1 MSSSGSTSDDQ
12 VGLGKIWLHRPFNI
26 TPTSSD
32 ALPNPSITHCRLP
45 TKNPKPAS
53 ENRWHTLYHQST
65 ASALEDNLLSK
76 QEFFKA
82 QFSSRVTKEDAAR
95 RIQKRR
101 LQQSCS
107 ETREVDVTIY
117 LPTSAVASNDDDT
130 SESNEKPLQG
140 ICLHVHGGGWIFGD
154 SLFQVGHRCLEM
166 SDALNAAVVSVE
178 YTLTT
183 TNNDNGQIFDPVSEV
198 MSAID
203 WIETAGTDELN
214 AKPNFVASG
223 ESSGAH
229 LLLLSM
235 LKCRDRPQRNSSWK
249 CLNLVYGFF
258 DLSGT
263 PSVRIDGNE
272 SSPISGDELLF
283 MADMYCSKL
292 KGGSNNDDQSANLD
306 RRDPSIS
313 PLYANLSSLPPAL
326 FSVGSADPLLD
337 DSLFLASR
345 YCVGGNNY
353 AELVIYEG
361 GEHGIGHFG
370 SQEDDEMGK
379 RTREYTYE
387 FMKHY
392 LI

>member
-1 MSSSGSTSDDQ
+1 MSSSGSTDQ

-26 TPTSSD
+26 TPASTD
-32 ALPNPSITHCRLP
+32 ALPNPSISHCRLP
-45 TKNPKPAS
+45 TKNPNPAS

-65 ASALEDNLLSK
+65 ASALEHNLLSK
-76 QEFFKA
+76 KEFFKA
-82 QFSSRVTKEDAAR
+82 QFSSRVTEEDAAK

-101 LQQSCS
+101 LRQSCS
-107 ETREVDVTIY
+107 KTREVNVTIY
-117 LPTSAVASNDDDT
+117 LPTSAVTSNDDYT
-130 SESNEKPLQG
+130 SESNEKLQG

-154 SLFQVGHRCLEM
+154 SLYQVGHRCLEM

-183 TNNDNGQIFDPVSEV
+183 SNNDNGKIFDPVGEV
-198 MSAID
+198 VSAID
-203 WIETAGTDELN
+203 WIETDGAAELN
-214 AKPNFVASG
+214 TKPMFVASG

-235 LKCRDRPQRNSSWK
+235 LKCRDRPQRISSWK

-263 PSVRIDGNE
+263 PSVHTDGNE

-292 KGGSNNDDQSANLD
+292 KGGSSNDDQSANLD

-313 PLYANLSSLPPAL
+313 PLYANLSNLPPAL
-326 FSVGSADPLLD
+326 FTVGSADPLLD

-370 SQEDDEMGK
+370 LQEDEEMGK
-379 RTREYTYE
+379 RARQYTYD
-387 FMKHY
+387 FMNQY

>member
-26 TPTSSD
+26 TPASTD
-32 ALPNPSITHCRLP
+32 ALPNPSISHCRLP

-53 ENRWHTLYHQST
+53 ENRWHTLYHQSP
-65 ASALEDNLLSK
+65 ASALEHNLLSK

-82 QFSSRVTKEDAAR
+82 QFSSRVTEEDAAK

-107 ETREVDVTIY
+107 KTVDVTIY

-130 SESNEKPLQG
+130 SESNEKHLQG

-154 SLFQVGHRCLEM
+154 SRCQVGHRCLEM

-178 YTLTT
+178 YSLTT
-183 TNNDNGQIFDPVSEV
+183 SNIDDGKIFDPVSEV
-198 MSAID
+198 VSAID
-203 WIETAGTDELN
+203 WIETAGADELN
-214 AKPNFVASG
+214 AKPIFVASG

-235 LKCRDRPQRNSSWK
+235 LKCRDRPQRISSWK

-263 PSVRIDGNE
+263 PSVRTDGNE

-292 KGGSNNDDQSANLD
+292 KGGSNTDDQSANLD
-306 RRDPSIS
+306 RQDPSIS
-313 PLYANLSSLPPAL
+313 PLYANLSDLPPAL
-326 FSVGSADPLLD
+326 FTVGSADPLLD
-337 DSLFLASR
+337 DSLFLTSR

-370 SQEDDEMGK
+370 SQEDEEMGK
-379 RTREYTYE
+379 RARQYTYE

>member
-12 VGLGKIWLHRPFNI
+12 VNLGKIWLHRPFNI
-26 TPTSSD
+26 IPASAD
-32 ALPNPSITHCRLP
+32 ALTESLPNSSISHCPLP

-53 ENRWHTLYHQST
+53 ENRWHTLYHQSE
-65 ASALEDNLLSK
+65 ASALKHNLLSR

-82 QFSSRVTKEDAAR
+82 QFLSRVTKDDAAK
-95 RIQKRR
+95 RIQNRR
-101 LQQSCS
+101 TEQ
-107 ETREVDVTIY
+107 VDVTIY
-117 LPTSAVASNDDDT
+117 LPTSAVARSNDDYT
-130 SESNEKPLQG
+130 SESNEKLQG

-154 SLFQVGHRCLEM
+154 SRYQVGHRCLEM

-183 TNNDNGQIFDPVSEV
+183 SKNDNGQIFDPVSEV
-198 MSAID
+198 VSAID
-203 WIETAGTDELN
+203 WIETAGAAELN
-214 AKPNFVASG
+214 AKPMFVASG

-229 LLLLSM
+229 LLLLSI
-235 LKCRDRPQRNSSWK
+235 LKCRDRPQRISSWK

-263 PSVRIDGNE
+263 PSVRTDGNE
-272 SSPISGDELLF
+272 SCPISGDELLF

-292 KGGSNNDDQSANLD
+292 KGGSNDDDQSANLD

-313 PLYANLSSLPPAL
+313 PLYANLSNLPPAL
-326 FSVGSADPLLD
+326 FTVGSADPLLD

-345 YCVGGNNY
+345 YCDCGKNY

-370 SQEDDEMGK
+370 SQEDCEMGK
-379 RTREYTYE
+379 RARENTYQ
-387 FMKHY
+387 FMKRY

>member
-12 VGLGKIWLHRPFNI
+12 VSLGKIWLHRPFNI
-26 TPTSSD
+26 TPASAD
-32 ALPNPSITHCRLP
+32 ALTESLPNSSISHCPLP

-53 ENRWHTLYHQST
+53 ENRWHTLYHQSE
-65 ASALEDNLLSK
+65 ASALKHNLLSR

-82 QFSSRVTKEDAAR
+82 QFLSRVTKDDAAK
-95 RIQKRR
+95 RIQNRR
-101 LQQSCS
+101 TEQ
-107 ETREVDVTIY
+107 VDVTIY
-117 LPTSAVASNDDDT
+117 LPTSAVARSNDDYT
-130 SESNEKPLQG
+130 SESNEKLQG

-154 SLFQVGHRCLEM
+154 SRYQVGHRCLEM

-183 TNNDNGQIFDPVSEV
+183 SKNDNGQIFDPVSEV
-198 MSAID
+198 VSAID
-203 WIETAGTDELN
+203 WIETAGAAELN
-214 AKPNFVASG
+214 AKPMFVASG

-235 LKCRDRPQRNSSWK
+235 LKCRDRPQRISSWK

-263 PSVRIDGNE
+263 PSVRTDGNK
-272 SSPISGDELLF
+272 SCPISGDELLF

-292 KGGSNNDDQSANLD
+292 KGGSNDDDQSANLD

-313 PLYANLSSLPPAL
+313 PLYANLSNLPPAL
-326 FSVGSADPLLD
+326 FTVGSVDPLLD

-345 YCVGGNNY
+345 YC
-353 AELVIYEG
+353 
-361 GEHGIGHFG
+361 
-370 SQEDDEMGK
+370 DC
-379 RTREYTYE
+379 
-387 FMKHY
+387 
-392 LI
+392 

>member
-1 MSSSGSTSDDQ
+1 MSSSGSDQ

-26 TPTSSD
+26 TPASND
-32 ALPNPSITHCRLP
+32 ALPNPSISHCLLP

-53 ENRWHTLYHQST
+53 ENRWHNLYHQST
-65 ASALEDNLLSK
+65 ASALEHNLLSK

-107 ETREVDVTIY
+107 KTREVDVTIY
-117 LPTSAVASNDDDT
+117 LPSVASNDDNA
-130 SESNEKPLQG
+130 SESNEKLQG
-140 ICLHVHGGGWIFGD
+140 ICLHVHGGGWIVGD
-154 SLFQVGHRCLEM
+154 SRYQVGHRCLEM

-183 TNNDNGQIFDPVSEV
+183 SNNDNGQIFDPVSEV
-198 MSAID
+198 VSAID
-203 WIETAGTDELN
+203 WIETAGSDELN
-214 AKPNFVASG
+214 AEPIFVASG
-223 ESSGAH
+223 ESAGAH

-235 LKCRDRPQRNSSWK
+235 LKCRDRPQRISSWK

-263 PSVRIDGNE
+263 PSVRTDGNE

-292 KGGSNNDDQSANLD
+292 KGGSNNDDQRANHLD

-313 PLYANLSSLPPAL
+313 PFYANLSNLPPAL
-326 FSVGSADPLLD
+326 FTVGSADPLLD

-345 YCVGGNNY
+345 YCVDGNNY

-370 SQEDDEMGK
+370 LQEDVEMGN
-379 RTREYTYE
+379 RAREYTYE